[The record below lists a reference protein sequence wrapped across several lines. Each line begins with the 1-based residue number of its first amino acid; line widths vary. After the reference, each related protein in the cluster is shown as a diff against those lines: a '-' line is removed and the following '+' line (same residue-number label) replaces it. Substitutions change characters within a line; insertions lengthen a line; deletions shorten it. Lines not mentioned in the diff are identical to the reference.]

1 MKTKFITIMMFLMS
15 LISYSTISN
24 AKDTK
29 TIYDIANKFNST
41 NDTIK
46 FDRYYFNENDV
57 ILKNNENMNIEKFLK
72 IDNDQQEFFNNI
84 HNDIKDV
91 IQKFNAKEITLSEF
105 KLHIYHNIKLS
116 KMILEDEQYRKYLT
130 VINVTLVNKGLSK
143 YFTTIEA

>member
-1 MKTKFITIMMFLMS
+1 MKTKFITIMMVLMS

-29 TIYDIANKFNST
+29 TIYNITNKFNST
-41 NDTIK
+41 NDTIT

-57 ILKNNENMNIEKFLK
+57 ILKNHENMNIEKFLK
-72 IDNDQQEFFNNI
+72 IENDQHEFFNNI

-91 IQKFNAKEITLSEF
+91 IQKFNDKEITLSEF

-130 VINVTLVNKGLSK
+130 LINITLINKGLSK
-143 YFTTIEA
+143 YFTTTKA

>member
-1 MKTKFITIMMFLMS
+1 MKTKFITIMMVLMS

-29 TIYDIANKFNST
+29 TIYNITNKFNSI

-57 ILKNNENMNIEKFLK
+57 ILKNHENMNIEKFLK
-72 IDNDQQEFFNNI
+72 IENDQHEFFNNI

-91 IQKFNAKEITLSEF
+91 IQKFNDKEITLSEF

-130 VINVTLVNKGLSK
+130 LINITLINKGLSK
-143 YFTTIEA
+143 YFTTTKA